1 MKKSQQWIKDKRI
14 TDAEKVKYRGSNYLN
29 YIQTK
34 LEWME
39 EKLFSYGHWNKRDPE
54 KFIPHFVRTC
64 EICSSPIWKA
74 YRKRINQ
81 EWIEDLEK
89 K

>member
-1 MKKSQQWIKDKRI
+1 MKDVFEQCDGKEDIAFGGWDSLHEIESDFESLLRDVKKSQQWIKDKRI

-39 EKLFSYGHWNKRDPE
+39 EK
-54 KFIPHFVRTC
+54 V
-64 EICSSPIWKA
+64 
-74 YRKRINQ
+74 
-81 EWIEDLEK
+81 
-89 K
+89 